1 MSSALE
7 SWDSG
12 AFRSGRRKARKKSR
26 TRKDRY
32 DPAPVCGRGRD
43 RSEGF
48 HPWAWGSPRK
58 EANAAFPVKSESRTH
73 RVAGQKLN
81 CNPACATSQRLPQPG
96 YRRGTGLA
104 ENKAGWGRRN
114 CELPRPEG
122 RPRGGQTRP
131 PPPSE
136 REAGR
141 AGRGCLDAA
150 PPARPRCRASL
161 RPFHGGQLPAAA
173 AQPPNAPAPAAR
185 GYAWPALGR
194 LPGCRQPDR
203 PSPPGV
209 ETNFLRPGPPAAQ
222 AARRLPL
229 QASRGSG
236 CRRPR
241 PAMRAFLPAPLQPRA
256 PGERLAVPAPPL
268 QQSRRPGG
276 EPPRG

>member
-1 MSSALE
+1 MSSAAE

-26 TRKDRY
+26 TRKARY

-81 CNPACATSQRLPQPG
+81 CNPACAMSQRLPQPG
-96 YRRGTGLA
+96 YRRGTGLG

-114 CELPRPEG
+114 CELPRLEG
-122 RPRGGQTRP
+122 RPRRGQTRP

-161 RPFHGGQLPAAA
+161 RPFHGGQL
-173 AQPPNAPAPAAR
+173 QPPQPSRRTPRHRPPGGTPGPLSGGCRGVGSRTDPRPPASRQTSFVLGPQPRRLPGGSLCRLPGAPAA
-185 GYAWPALGR
+185 GALA
-194 LPGCRQPDR
+194 RQCEL
-203 PSPPGV
+203 SS
-209 ETNFLRPGPPAAQ
+209 
-222 AARRLPL
+222 LPL
-229 QASRGSG
+229 SN
-236 CRRPR
+236 
-241 PAMRAFLPAPLQPRA
+241 LEPRA
-256 PGERLAVPAPPL
+256 SA
-268 QQSRRPGG
+268 
-276 EPPRG
+276 